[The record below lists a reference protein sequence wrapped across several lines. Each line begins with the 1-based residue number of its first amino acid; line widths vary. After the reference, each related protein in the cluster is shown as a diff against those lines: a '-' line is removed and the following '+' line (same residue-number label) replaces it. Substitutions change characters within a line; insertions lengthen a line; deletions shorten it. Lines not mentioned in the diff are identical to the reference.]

1 MISILDFDRVFYWI
15 FLDGSGAIGIDELES
30 AMKNFGL
37 EAKRDELELII
48 EEVDQVTV
56 FQFFSCSMIQNY
68 FLALF
73 LKKDGISNFIDNG
86 VIYN

>member
-56 FQFFSCSMIQNY
+56 FQFF
-68 FLALF
+68 FLLDDSKLF
-73 LKKDGISNFIDNG
+73 FSSFLEKRR
-86 VIYN
+86 YQ